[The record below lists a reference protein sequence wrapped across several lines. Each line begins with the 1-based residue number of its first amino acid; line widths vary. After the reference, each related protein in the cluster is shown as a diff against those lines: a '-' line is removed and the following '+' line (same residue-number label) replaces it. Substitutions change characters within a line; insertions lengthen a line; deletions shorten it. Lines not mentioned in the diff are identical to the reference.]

1 MKKKYK
7 IKYKYRK
14 TQMSFVFYATDQL
27 DALKQFIYQAERFKL
42 PLNSS
47 INLSIKKVDSEN
59 E

>member
-14 TQMSFVFYATDQL
+14 TTMNFVFYANDQL

-47 INLSIKKVDSEN
+47 INLKIKLEESEN

>member
-14 TQMSFVFYATDQL
+14 KTMTFIFYAIDQL
-27 DALKQFIYQAERFKL
+27 DALKQFIYQAERFRL
-42 PLNSS
+42 PINSN
-47 INLSIKKVDSEN
+47 INLSIKTEEEEN

>member
-14 TQMSFVFYATDQL
+14 KTMNFVFYATDQL

-42 PLNSS
+42 PLNSN
-47 INLSIKKVDSEN
+47 INLYIKMEEAEN